1 DSHERYYDIAG
12 SSVQELRDEI
22 RRLGPQGGD
31 DALTVWDLQW
41 TYGDA
46 PAAHGCVLRNVK
58 VTLTVTTT
66 LPRWEPRAGTPA
78 HLVESWRTYLAHVRV
93 HEAGH
98 KAIAEQYAKKL
109 VAALGSLRGAT
120 CREVWDAA
128 QRTATRVVEERSEER
143 RVGKRGGGGG
153 GGVVKRH
160 ERGRYRGD

>member
-1 DSHERYYDIAG
+1 
-12 SSVQELRDEI
+12 VQQLRDEI

-31 DALTVWDLQW
+31 DALTVWDLEW

-46 PAAHGCVLRNVK
+46 PAAHGCVLRNVR

-66 LPRWEPRAGTPA
+66 LPRWEPPAGTPA
-78 HLVESWRTYLAHVRV
+78 RLVESWRTYLAHMRV

-98 KAIAEQYAKKL
+98 KAIAEQYARKL

-128 QRTATRVVEERSEER
+128 QRTATRVVEEGRTRNRAYDVETKH
-143 RVGKRGGGGG
+143 GQTQ
-153 GGVVKRH
+153 GVVLAP
-160 ERGRYRGD
+160 